1 MVVEHA
7 YITVSEEQ
15 SAEFEAA
22 FLAAEPIWRAPRGVG
37 HGTVRDVEHPGAYL
51 LRVGWDRLEDH
62 RDVFPGSAAGQEFA
76 AHVAH
81 FFTSAPE
88 VAISAGPVPT
98 PAEPTD
104 GGISRGGPASAA
116 SATASPR
123 SAGGRRRRNGRG
135 G

>member
-22 FLAAEPIWRAPRGVG
+22 FLAAEPILAGAAGCRA
-37 HGTVRDVEHPGAYL
+37 TALFRDVEHPGAYL

-88 VAISAGPVPT
+88 VRHFGGEPV
-98 PAEPTD
+98 TD
-104 GGISRGGPASAA
+104 SG
-116 SATASPR
+116 
-123 SAGGRRRRNGRG
+123 
-135 G
+135 